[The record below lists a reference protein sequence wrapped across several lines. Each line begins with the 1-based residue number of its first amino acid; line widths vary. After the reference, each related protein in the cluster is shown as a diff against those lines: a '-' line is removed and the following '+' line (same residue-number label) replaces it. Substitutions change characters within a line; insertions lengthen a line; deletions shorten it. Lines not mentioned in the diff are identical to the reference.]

1 MFAFTIKTILNE
13 FKRYAP
19 EIFEMLTT
27 YTYDDMFRHF
37 EAMPAISID
46 YAIMEKT
53 DSAVVLPMEITWSD
67 VGSWDSVYE
76 VMDKDKHSNVKIGN
90 VIDIDTKDSLIL
102 GNGRLIATIDVEN
115 LIIVDT
121 QDATLVAKKGKD
133 KN

>member
-1 MFAFTIKTILNE
+1 
-13 FKRYAP
+13 
-19 EIFEMLTT
+19 
-27 YTYDDMFRHF
+27 
-37 EAMPAISID
+37 MPAISID

-121 QDATLVAKKGKD
+121 QDATLVAKKEKD
-133 KN
+133 KKLKSLWIDVEISHH